1 MPDPETGPF
10 RVSAADGGFRFEF
23 DVVARKAERQR
34 KRAVF
39 GSFEIVCDEGAAM
52 GGDDSAPP
60 PLAYFASSI
69 AF

>member
-1 MPDPETGPF
+1 MSDPAPTF
-10 RVSAADGGFRFEF
+10 RITTVDKGVRIEF
-23 DVVARKAERQR
+23 DVVTARAERQR
-34 KRAVF
+34 KRATF
-39 GSFEIVCDEGAAM
+39 GSFEIFCDESAQI